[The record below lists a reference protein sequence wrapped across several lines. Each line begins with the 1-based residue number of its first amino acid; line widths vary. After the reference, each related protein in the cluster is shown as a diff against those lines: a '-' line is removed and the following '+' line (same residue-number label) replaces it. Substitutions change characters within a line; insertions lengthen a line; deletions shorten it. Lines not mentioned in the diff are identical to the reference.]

1 MCIVCF
7 AGTFALV
14 SFVCRFMNIQTMY
27 GYVCVYA
34 YIYILCIRVS
44 YFMVMFIDLCVC
56 VFKLAGLPVSQRNL

>member
-34 YIYILCIRVS
+34 YIYIMYSCFIFHGHVHRSLC
-44 YFMVMFIDLCVC
+44 LC
-56 VFKLAGLPVSQRNL
+56 FQASRPSSEST